1 MEMTLLPTAWLYPG
15 KVVMIL
21 RYILAWIP
29 MVFIAILNGAIRDL
43 GYGKHVPEL
52 RAHQISTITA
62 LLLFGAYVFGLTRLW
77 RIDRDQAMVVGL
89 IWLVLTLGFEFLFGH
104 YVAKHPWGRLL
115 HDYNILAGRLWILIP
130 IWIAIAPYLFCLL

>member
-1 MEMTLLPTAWLYPG
+1 
-15 KVVMIL
+15 MIL

-43 GYGKHVPEL
+43 GYGKRLPEL

-62 LLLFGAYVFGLTRLW
+62 LLLFGTYIFALTRLW
-77 RIDRDQAMVVGL
+77 QIDRDQAIVVGL

-104 YVAKHPWGRLL
+104 YVAKHPWAKLL